1 MKDQKDS
8 LQSRLLDFFSEEDYK
23 PLTVGEIEDVFGFE
37 DADEFKE
44 LVKTLVRM
52 EGQGLVVRSRSNRY
66 GLPERMNLL
75 RGKFIGHAKGFG
87 FVTPDIEGMDDVFIP
102 PHEVNGAINGDIVLI
117 RVLKESFGDRREGT
131 VTKVVE
137 RGQTSFVGTFQA
149 NRGFGFVVLDDKK
162 LPMDI
167 FIAKGDTL
175 GAVDGHK
182 VVVEVATWPEDL
194 KSATGYITKILGH
207 KNDPGVDILS
217 ILYKHDIPP
226 EFPDEVIAAAQRVP
240 DEITE
245 ADIEGRRDLRH
256 ETIVTID
263 GADAKDLD
271 DAVTVTKNGDGTYKL
286 GVHIA
291 DVSYY
296 VTQGS
301 VIDIEAY
308 DRATSV
314 YLTDRVIPMI
324 PHRLSN
330 GICSL
335 NPQVDRLTLS
345 CEMIID
351 ANGNVISHEIFQ
363 SVIKTTERMTYKD
376 VYKIL
381 VEQDEELITRY
392 ESLVPM
398 FKNMAELSSILRH
411 KREMRGAIDFDFKE
425 SKVIVNEDGWP
436 VDIELRE
443 RTVAEKLIEDFMLAA
458 NETVAEHFHWMNVP
472 FLYRIH
478 EDPKPEKLQRFFEF
492 VTNFGILIKG
502 TGNTVHP
509 KALQDVLKAIDGMPE
524 EPVISTMLLR
534 SMQQA
539 KYYPE
544 SLGHFG
550 LSTDFYT
557 HFTSPIRRY
566 PDLIV
571 HRLIRT
577 YLINKDTSRETI
589 AQWSMAMDEIADHT
603 SERERRA
610 VDAERDTD
618 SLKKA
623 QYMSDKI
630 GEEFEGIVSSITNFG
645 IFVELPNTIEGLVHI
660 SNMTDD
666 YYRFDDRQMIMI
678 GERTNRQFRIGDEV
692 MVRVA
697 NVIIE
702 ESSIDFEI
710 VGMVTSY
717 GRTRKAAPTVIHA
730 RKNYNDNKGGSGS
743 RRGSRNEDE
752 RGGRG
757 GRRGG
762 RNEEERSSRGS
773 RRGGRNEEERSSRD
787 NHRGG
792 RSEEERGKRGE
803 RRENDRDPRGSRKD
817 SSSPGPK
824 KRVKQKQKFYEG
836 IAKKNKKKKSK
847 RK

>member
-1 MKDQKDS
+1 MKEGICMKDQKDT
-8 LQSRLLDFFSEEDYK
+8 LQSRLLDFFSKDDYK
-23 PLTVGEIEDVFGFE
+23 PLTVGEIEDEFGFE
-37 DADEFKE
+37 DAEEFKE

-87 FVTPDIEGMDDVFIP
+87 FVTPDVEGMDDVFIP
-102 PHEVNGAINGDIVLI
+102 PHEINGAINGDIVLI

-245 ADIEGRRDLRH
+245 ADLVGRRDLRH

-271 DAVTVTKNGDGTYKL
+271 DAVTVTKNVDGTYKL

-351 ANGNVISHEIFQ
+351 ANGNVVAHEIFQ

-381 VEQDEELITRY
+381 EEQDEALIERY
-392 ESLVPM
+392 EPLVPM
-398 FKNMAELSSILRH
+398 FKNMAELSGILRR

-425 SKVIVNEDGWP
+425 SKVIVNEEGWP

-509 KALQDVLKAIDGMPE
+509 KALQDVLKAIEGMPE

-566 PDLIV
+566 PDLVV

-618 SLKKA
+618 ALKKA

-692 MVRVA
+692 TVRVA

-730 RKNYNDNKGGSGS
+730 RKNYSDNKGERS
-743 RRGSRNEDE
+743 RRSTRNDE
-752 RGGRG
+752 EKGGRG
-757 GRRGG
+757 GNRRGG
-762 RNEEERSSRGS
+762 RQEDDRGTRSSS
-773 RRGGRNEEERSSRD
+773 
-787 NHRGG
+787 
-792 RSEEERGKRGE
+792 KQGE
-803 RRENDRDPRGSRKD
+803 RRESDRDPRGRRKD
-817 SSSPGPK
+817 DSSPGPK

-836 IAKKNKKKKSK
+836 IAKKGKKKKTK